1 MNSKIPDFTMI
12 DKDSTSY
19 TLSKIYPE
27 NDYTFIAFFS
37 PTCHHCEVTMPQAQ
51 AAFENIKNKYPTK
64 KIKLISILNDTDESK
79 WEQFVLEKNISN
91 WLNLKSV
98 DPKKAYQEDFN
109 SYSNPKFFLIDKNG
123 KILLKSLNAIAIE
136 GIIK

>member
-1 MNSKIPDFTMI
+1 M
-12 DKDSTSY
+12 
-19 TLSKIYPE
+19 
-27 NDYTFIAFFS
+27 
-37 PTCHHCEVTMPQAQ
+37 
-51 AAFENIKNKYPTK
+51 
-64 KIKLISILNDTDESK
+64 
-79 WEQFVLEKNISN
+79 LEKNISN